1 MANTI
6 SEKNAEN
13 DKKIVTSR
21 IDTFFDQN
29 IIEPYPLVSFNDK
42 NQDSNICF
50 SINLFIFIESG
61 LKIFQNNSNMTKN
74 ASRDTSMSIKNSTN
88 IFLIPKFI
96 IETTTEFEEEKKY
109 GSNDQSANELA
120 VPEKSTR
127 SDGFGEFATLFESGN
142 ELANQKNHS
151 NMETSKHC
159 FFD

>member
-42 NQDSNICF
+42 NQDSNIYF

-74 ASRDTSMSIKNSTN
+74 ASRDTSMSIK
-88 IFLIPKFI
+88 KF
-96 IETTTEFEEEKKY
+96 
-109 GSNDQSANELA
+109 
-120 VPEKSTR
+120 
-127 SDGFGEFATLFESGN
+127 
-142 ELANQKNHS
+142 NQY
-151 NMETSKHC
+151 
-159 FFD
+159 FF